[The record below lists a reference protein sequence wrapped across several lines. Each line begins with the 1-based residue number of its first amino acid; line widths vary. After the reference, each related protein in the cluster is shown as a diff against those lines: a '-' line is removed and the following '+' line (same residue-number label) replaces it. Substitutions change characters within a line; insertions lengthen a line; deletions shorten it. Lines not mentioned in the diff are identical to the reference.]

1 MSAQSQGAYAPRPN
15 FKVPIRALTAE
26 QRPAIAEHLL
36 QLGPRDRYLRFGYA
50 ANDDHIRRYVAALDF
65 ARDEVFGIFNR
76 QLRLIAMAHLAYLAP
91 HEQAHEQAHEPAHE
105 PAQAQ
110 ETPRV
115 PQGLA
120 EFGVSVN
127 HHARGRGYGMQLF
140 RRAVVHARNHGVD
153 QLFIHALTE
162 NMAMLAIA
170 RKGGATVVQDGSESQ
185 AHLRLPPADF
195 ESQVS
200 EMLDEQLART
210 DYHFKAQTRYP
221 RYLWYLLRRAL
232 GLPDRRDKDTRPV

>member
-1 MSAQSQGAYAPRPN
+1 MTTPLPARPAPSPH
-15 FKVPIRALTAE
+15 FKVPIRALEAE
-26 QRPAIAEHLL
+26 HCPAITEHLL

-50 ANDDHIRRYVAALDF
+50 ASDDHIRRYVAHLDF
-65 ARDEVFGIFNR
+65 ERDEVFGIFNR
-76 QLRLIAMAHLAYLAP
+76 QLRLIAMAHLAYLTPQAALT
-91 HEQAHEQAHEPAHE
+91 EQAPGPAEPPE
-105 PAQAQ
+105 
-110 ETPRV
+110 
-115 PQGLA
+115 GMA

-140 RRAVVHARNHGVD
+140 RRAVVHARNHGVQ
-153 QLFIHALTE
+153 QLYIHALTE

-200 EMLDEQLART
+200 EMLDEQVART
-210 DYHFKAQTRYP
+210 DYHFKVQM

>member
-1 MSAQSQGAYAPRPN
+1 MTLPQSPDGASRPQP
-15 FKVPIRALTAE
+15 FKVPIRTLTAE
-26 QRPAIAEHLL
+26 HRPAIVEHLL

-50 ANDDHIRRYVAALDF
+50 AGDGHIQRYVAALDF
-65 ARDEVFGIFNR
+65 ERDEVFGVFNR
-76 QLRLIAMAHLAYLAP
+76 RLRLIAMAHLAYLHP
-91 HEQAHEQAHEPAHE
+91 QAVAGEDPPGAMQP
-105 PAQAQ
+105 
-110 ETPRV
+110 
-115 PQGLA
+115 PQGSA

-140 RRAVVHARNHGVD
+140 RRAVVHARNHGVH

-200 EMLDEQLART
+200 EMLDEQMART
-210 DYHFKAQTRYP
+210 DYHFKAKTR
-221 RYLWYLLRRAL
+221 RLWHLLRRAL
-232 GLPDRRDKDTRPV
+232 GLPERRDKDTRPV

>member
-1 MSAQSQGAYAPRPN
+1 MTTPPPARPAPSPH
-15 FKVPIRALTAE
+15 FKVPIRALAAE
-26 QRPAIAEHLL
+26 HCPAITEHLL

-50 ANDDHIRRYVAALDF
+50 ASDDHIRRYVANLDF
-65 ARDEVFGIFNR
+65 ERDEVFGIFNR
-76 QLRLIAMAHLAYLAP
+76 RLRLIAMAHLAYLAP
-91 HEQAHEQAHEPAHE
+91 QAVQA
-105 PAQAQ
+105 AQA
-110 ETPRV
+110 PV
-115 PQGLA
+115 PAEPPEGIA

-140 RRAVVHARNHGVD
+140 RRAVVHARNHGV
-153 QLFIHALTE
+153 QQIYIHALTE

-200 EMLDEQLART
+200 EMLDEQVART
-210 DYHFKAQTRYP
+210 DYHFKAQTRY
-221 RYLWYLLRRAL
+221 LWHLLRRAL

>member
-1 MSAQSQGAYAPRPN
+1 MSTQPTASPVPRPH
-15 FKVPIRALTAE
+15 FKVPIRALEVEHRA
-26 QRPAIAEHLL
+26 AIAEHLL

-50 ANDDHIRRYVAALDF
+50 ATDDHIRRYVSTLDF
-65 ARDEVFGIFNR
+65 ERDEVFGIFNR

-91 HEQAHEQAHEPAHE
+91 QAAQTSQAAES
-105 PAQAQ
+105 QASANLP
-110 ETPRV
+110 E
-115 PQGLA
+115 GIA

-140 RRAVVHARNHGVD
+140 RRAVVHARNHGVQ
-153 QLFIHALTE
+153 QLYIHALTE

-195 ESQVS
+195 ESQMS
-200 EMLDEQLART
+200 EMLDEQVART
-210 DYHFKAQTRYP
+210 DYHFKAQT

-232 GLPDRRDKDTRPV
+232 GLPDRRDKDTRPA

>member
-1 MSAQSQGAYAPRPN
+1 MTHPQDPAGAHRPHP
-15 FKVPIRALTAE
+15 FKVPIRTL
-26 QRPAIAEHLL
+26 RAEHRAAIVEHLV

-50 ANDDHIRRYVAALDF
+50 AGDEQIQRYVAALNF
-65 ARDEVFGIFNR
+65 ERDEVFGVFNR
-76 QLRLIAMAHLAYLAP
+76 RLRLIAMAHLAYL
-91 HEQAHEQAHEPAHE
+91 EPRAVVGE
-105 PAQAQ
+105 NPAGEAQ
-110 ETPRV
+110 RPD
-115 PQGLA
+115 GGA

-140 RRAVVHARNHGVD
+140 RRAVVHARNHGVQ

-185 AHLRLPPADF
+185 AHLKLPPADF

-200 EMLDEQLART
+200 EMLDEQVART
-210 DYHFKAQTRYP
+210 DYHFKAKTR
-221 RYLWYLLRRAL
+221 RLWHLLRRAL
-232 GLPDRRDKDTRPV
+232 GLPERRDKDTRPV